1 MIDSF
6 SSGDCCF
13 FSAQMHCESDLARK
27 RPEMVPALSARHL
40 LSSSDSS
47 RGFLGLL
54 QSPDKDFI
62 RGFKECSARSSSPS
76 VPPTPAAFRVSE
88 TFWRLPSEIACQRRR
103 DGAAARTRTTG
114 PVGTRSCKGQ
124 GDAKCRGKTLFQHSH
139 SDKPRKTLFRN
150 LGFYGP

>member
-54 QSPDKDFI
+54 LSPDKAFI

-76 VPPTPAAFRVSE
+76 VAPTPAAFRVSE

-114 PVGTRSCKGQ
+114 PVGTRSCKGHR
-124 GDAKCRGKTLFQHSH
+124 DAKCGGGRPYFSTHTRTS
-139 SDKPRKTLFRN
+139 
-150 LGFYGP
+150 LGRPV